1 MCVLVTVQTS
11 PYVLRTRLAF
21 EEAGATY
28 YPLYFKMDESQKP
41 SADSVLLYESLVIL
55 EFIVDFFPDAG
66 LLPAD
71 LVRRAKA
78 RLFMSIVEEK
88 IPSDN
93 GPTMLETLQEML
105 PEGFVVGEWS
115 IADAAFVPSLLFV
128 NVFVK
133 GGVGYWVKMEH
144 GEKVKAELESPRLAR
159 LRRYVD
165 EWKKRTNFNGKAAW
179 DEAHC
184 AASCQED
191 IVIEKWL
198 KRFAKN
204 L

>member
-1 MCVLVTVQTS
+1 M
-11 PYVLRTRLAF
+11 RRG
-21 EEAGATY
+21 E
-28 YPLYFKMDESQKP
+28 KP

-93 GPTMLETLQEML
+93 GPTPALQMLETLQEML

-179 DEAHC
+179 DE
-184 AASCQED
+184 ED